1 MIINGTL
8 SVMATTWSAN
18 VPALPYP
25 PMSMS
30 TLSVST
36 ALVTGVTAL
45 GPGASF
51 TVSAT
56 IKVML
61 TLVFQPDT

>member
-1 MIINGTL
+1 MYGTL
-8 SVMATTWSAN
+8 FSMATISFAS

-36 ALVTGVTAL
+36 ARVTGVTAL
-45 GPGASF
+45 AGASF
-51 TVSAT
+51 IVSAMT
-56 IKVML
+56 RVRF
-61 TLVFQPDT
+61 TFGVPA